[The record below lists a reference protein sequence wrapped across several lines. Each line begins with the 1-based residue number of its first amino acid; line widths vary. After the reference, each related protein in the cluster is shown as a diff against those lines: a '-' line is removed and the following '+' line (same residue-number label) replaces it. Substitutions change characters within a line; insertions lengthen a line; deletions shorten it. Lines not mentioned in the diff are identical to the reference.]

1 MTELWVN
8 GTKTMADMKPAEV
21 VEMLFQRYGD
31 LVVTING
38 SSRDGV
44 PSVSAIIKDG

>member
-8 GTKTMADMKPAEV
+8 GTKTMVDMKPAEV

-38 SSRDGV
+38 SSRDGI

>member
-8 GTKTMADMKPAEV
+8 GTKTMVDMKPAEV

-38 SSRDGV
+38 SCRDGIT
-44 PSVSAIIKDG
+44 SIFAIIKDG